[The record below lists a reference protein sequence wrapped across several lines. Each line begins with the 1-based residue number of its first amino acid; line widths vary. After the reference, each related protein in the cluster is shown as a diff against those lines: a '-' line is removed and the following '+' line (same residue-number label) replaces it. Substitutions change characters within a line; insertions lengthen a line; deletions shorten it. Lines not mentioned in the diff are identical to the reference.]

1 LVSLH
6 YGLGAIGGTA
16 VHYQNFFNCFW
27 LSHETFKTSSD
38 ARCLVNNWKDDADLL
53 GPRLMGD
60 FNKATAGSS
69 DETPNDAKSQE
80 ELQRAE

>member
-1 LVSLH
+1 MDWVPSVEPPSTTRIS
-6 YGLGAIGGTA
+6 A
-16 VHYQNFFNCFW
+16 NCFW

-38 ARCLVNNWKDDADLL
+38 ARCFVKNWKDDADLL

-60 FNKATAGSS
+60 FNTATAGGS

-80 ELQRAE
+80 DLQRAE